1 MDVVECEGSLSMEGA
16 GVAGCQLKLEDR
28 PRRQSTERESYLRF
42 AKTRHSISSGRDGP
56 HPLTQGS
63 KGDTHCASAKAVNDE
78 EYAGK
83 DTKTSLD
90 CATIALKVL
99 KSSMRKQAAIRG
111 GSDQGVV
118 EHGDQEKSGT
128 KQEDNSNY
136 EHVPDKDEWRIETA
150 AAVESEPGWPNSVHC
165 GDPRSEADSGSYH
178 GQSVGLGPQCS
189 GDSGWTQADCIS
201 SDISSSEC
209 DSGAEDGECKEGDAM
224 CDTKQEMICQED
236 GGVGSS
242 GSSSLESGP
251 EQTQGG
257 KLAHLSSDSGI
268 SDGSPGQMNS
278 DTEPCGPQQEE
289 KLTKNISQIEALLKR
304 INDENKKTKE
314 VLERIDRGEFRKEKK
329 LVEIK
334 PYLVKKEVEAMEVKK
349 EDEKEEEPA
358 EPTTKS
364 RVSFSG
370 SWANDKAEDITW
382 ASSMEQKRYPIVVF
396 SPLALSQPS
405 PNPVGSRY
413 HLTFKVVQADAKIV
427 SQIFHAHGFHEVGS
441 LNQDFNLMWTGSHP
455 KPQSFKS
462 MLPHQRVNHFPR
474 SYELTRKDRMY
485 KNIERLQIAKGP
497 KHFNFIPKTF
507 MIPNEYSEFAATHH
521 RMRGAWIV
529 KPVASS
535 RGRGIFIVNHPN
547 QVPLDEPMVV
557 GKYIDNPL
565 LINGHKSDLRLYV
578 LVTSY
583 DPLIIY
589 LYEEGL
595 VRFATVKYDHT
606 GKNLWN
612 PCMHLCNYSI
622 NKYHSDYIKSADPDI
637 DDQGHK
643 WSLSAFLKHLKANN
657 IDTVQLMQS
666 IEDVIIKSILSVEF
680 PVNSASKMFVP
691 HRNNCFELYGFDILI
706 DSDLK
711 PWLIEVNLSPSL
723 NTEAP
728 IDMKI
733 KSAMISDLL
742 SVVGIP
748 AIDPVLKRAQFN
760 QKINNLTQDDTS
772 KKLNQRN
779 VSAETRRYAAIRLA
793 ASTSSLSQELS
804 KMIRDAKEQNARRK
818 GWVRIFPTA
827 ETWNNYGAL
836 LEYSS
841 SNNLVLHEH
850 LFPDVMMKPAN
861 RVRSRFKDGFNEA
874 RKRSQSAG
882 PGKFEK
888 RVLKEESF
896 DKTPKSPKLRGEE
909 ETSDSDEKP
918 KKPTPGELR
927 VAQYE
932 KHLEKGHRT
941 TIKNKREKDLEK
953 LAKQRTEKKERSA
966 VLKEKMVKMIESGL
980 QLSEYQARKAFTV
993 YLQCI
998 LQRLSDFD
1006 EENGDSSQIELVL
1019 KFLQKAALSLRESY
1033 MLKAPNSKL
1042 CGKDKAA
1049 VVAKELGDF
1058 LGHYKRET
1066 ELFTV
1071 FREESGMVPRHI
1083 FEEFIAFASD
1093 SDLEDVLTL
1102 QTKLYR
1108 CAHIF
1113 LGKCLPPVTSRRNP
1127 LLRTAYGISPDRNL
1141 RDRQCSM
1148 RMSARANPPIS
1159 PQYALPPPGPARCLD
1174 IQTTSP
1180 VPHSSES
1187 LDDIPED
1194 PTVPSRQRH
1203 VPKFEKNKEYL
1214 PRVSSAPSQT

>member
-1 MDVVECEGSLSMEGA
+1 MCQASGQYGAAPRALGATAHDSEISDSEDDAELQHLEEGEEGEEEGDTVSKMIRSAMDGRSMGTAGSMGDRMTRSSEATMAREEEEGSNSPVIGA
-16 GVAGCQLKLEDR
+16 
-28 PRRQSTERESYLRF
+28 P
-42 AKTRHSISSGRDGP
+42 
-56 HPLTQGS
+56 
-63 KGDTHCASAKAVNDE
+63 ASN
-78 EYAGK
+78 
-83 DTKTSLD
+83 
-90 CATIALKVL
+90 C
-99 KSSMRKQAAIRG
+99 
-111 GSDQGVV
+111 
-118 EHGDQEKSGT
+118 
-128 KQEDNSNY
+128 
-136 EHVPDKDEWRIETA
+136 
-150 AAVESEPGWPNSVHC
+150 
-165 GDPRSEADSGSYH
+165 
-178 GQSVGLGPQCS
+178 
-189 GDSGWTQADCIS
+189 
-201 SDISSSEC
+201 
-209 DSGAEDGECKEGDAM
+209 
-224 CDTKQEMICQED
+224 
-236 GGVGSS
+236 
-242 GSSSLESGP
+242 
-251 EQTQGG
+251 
-257 KLAHLSSDSGI
+257 DSGI
-268 SDGSPGQMNS
+268 SDGSPGPQGSS
-278 DTEPCGPQQEE
+278 DSEGGDG

-314 VLERIDRGEFRKEKK
+314 VLEKIDRGEFKK
-329 LVEIK
+329 DKREML
-334 PYLVKKEVEAMEVKK
+334 PYLGKRK
-349 EDEKEEEPA
+349 DEGEEEEGEESTTSTT
-358 EPTTKS
+358 EPTAASKS

-370 SWANDKAEDITW
+370 SWATDKAEDITW
-382 ASSMEQKRYPIVVF
+382 ATSMEQKRYPVVVF
-396 SPLALSQPS
+396 NPNALSKPAQ
-405 PNPVGSRY
+405 NPAGSRY
-413 HLTFKVVQADAKIV
+413 HLTFKIVQADAKIV
-427 SQIFHAHGFHEVGS
+427 SQIFHAHGFHEVS
-441 LNQDFNLMWTGSHP
+441 HTNSDFNLMWTGSHP
-455 KPQSFKS
+455 KPHSFKS
-462 MLPHQRVNHFPR
+462 LLPHQRVNHFPR

-497 KHFNFIPKTF
+497 KHFNFVPKTF

-547 QVPLDEPMVV
+547 QVPLEEPMVV
-557 GKYIDNPL
+557 AKYIDNPL

-622 NKYHSDYIKSADPDI
+622 NKYHSDYIKSSDPDL

-666 IEDVIIKSILSVEF
+666 IEDVIIKAIISVEF
-680 PVNSASKMFVP
+680 PVNSACKMFVP
-691 HRNNCFELYGFDILI
+691 HRNNCFELYGFDILV

-723 NTEAP
+723 AVDAP
-728 IDMKI
+728 LDMKI

-742 SVVGIP
+742 TVVGVP

-760 QKINNLTQDDTS
+760 QKINSLTQDDS
-772 KKLNQRN
+772 KKYNKRN
-779 VSAETRRYAAIRLA
+779 VSSETRRYAAIRLA

-804 KMIRDAKEQNARRK
+804 KMVRDVKEQSGRRK
-818 GWVRIFPTA
+818 GWVRIFPTN

-841 SNNLVLHEH
+841 SNNLILHEN
-850 LFPDVMMKPAN
+850 LFPDVLMKPAN
-861 RVRSRFKDGFNEA
+861 RVRSRFKQGFNEV

-882 PGKFEK
+882 PGKFDK
-888 RVLKEESF
+888 KIGKEDSF
-896 DKTPKSPKLRGEE
+896 DQGVKVKSPKLRAEEESGEE
-909 ETSDSDEKP
+909 ENEVSLR
-918 KKPTPGELR
+918 KPTPGELR

-932 KHLEKGHRT
+932 KPLDKGHRT
-941 TIKNKREKDLEK
+941 TLKERREKQDPEK
-953 LAKQRTEKKERSA
+953 LAKRRTEKKERSA
-966 VLKEKMVKMIESGL
+966 VLKEKIIKMIESGL

-1006 EENGDSSQIELVL
+1006 DESGDPSQIDLVL

-1042 CGKDKAA
+1042 SGKDKAA
-1049 VVAKELGDF
+1049 IVAKELGDF

-1071 FREESGMVPRHI
+1071 FREESGMIPRHI

-1148 RMSARANPPIS
+1148 RMSARANPPTS
-1159 PQYALPPPGPARCLD
+1159 PQFALPPPGPAHCLD
-1174 IQTTSP
+1174 LTLPGTSP
-1180 VPHSSES
+1180 SPQEQ
-1187 LDDIPED
+1187 LQDIPED
-1194 PTVPSRQRH
+1194 RAGGGRSRAGHQRQERQREP
-1203 VPKFEKNKEYL
+1203 V
-1214 PRVSSAPSQT
+1214 PRVASAPSVS